1 MENERVKNIKRNLI
15 FNVIKYGVDLVF
27 KFVLRTVMIYYLGVQ
42 YLGLNGLFSNI
53 FTFLNLADLG
63 IGTAIVFS
71 MYKPVAEND
80 IEKIKTLQ
88 NIYKKF
94 YLIVSIIILA
104 LGGIV
109 TPFIKSF
116 INGESPSDINLY
128 LLFGMYL
135 INAVCGYLFAHKRS
149 LLFAYQ
155 RNDIENKIKSVCT
168 IVMSGLQVAA
178 IVIFK
183 NYYIYYPITIVFTI
197 VDALSVYLVAK
208 KYYPEISGPS
218 NKLDDDTKREITRNI
233 TAISMHKVGGAIVFS
248 TDNILISA
256 FISLTVLGAY
266 SNYALIFTTLGTLY
280 ILLNNALTSS
290 LGNMVASCDVEYCYK
305 RFRLVNFSY
314 SYLTAFTTICMFVLF
329 QPFIKMWT
337 SNNPDYLLNVYTVML
352 LCISYYLTRMRTS
365 VILFRDVTGLF
376 WNDRWKPIVES
387 VVNLVASLLLV
398 KPLGLNGI
406 ILGTII
412 STVIAPLWVE
422 PLVLYKHYFKK
433 PLVKYFTRYAIDTI
447 IMVAAGVACYF
458 ICALIPEGGIWWLL
472 LRFGVCAVS
481 CALFLFILNLLTPEG
496 RSVIGY
502 AKRLFKKKSD
512 ENTAK

>member
-71 MYKPVAEND
+71 MYKPVAENN

-88 NIYKKF
+88 NLYKKF
-94 YLIVSIIILA
+94 YLIVSIIILT

-155 RNDIENKIKSVCT
+155 RNDIENKIKSICT

-183 NYYIYYPITIVFTI
+183 NYYIYYAITIVFTI
-197 VDALSVYLVAK
+197 LDALWVYLIAK
-208 KYYPEISGPS
+208 KYYPEISGPA
-218 NKLDDDTKREITRNI
+218 NKLDDVTKKEITKNV
-233 TAISMHKVGGAIVFS
+233 AALSMHKIGVALVFS

-266 SNYALIFTTLGTLY
+266 SNYALISSTLASLFV
-280 ILLNNALTSS
+280 LLNNALMGSM
-290 LGNMVASCDVEYCYK
+290 GNMIASCDTEYCYK
-305 RFRLVNFSY
+305 RFRFINFIY
-314 SYLTAFTTICMFVLF
+314 SYLSAFTTICMFVLF

-337 SNNPDYLLNVYTVML
+337 SNNPDYLLSTPSVL
-352 LCISYYLTRMRTS
+352 LICISYYTNRMRACPN
-365 VILFRDVTGLF
+365 LFKESCGLF
-376 WNDRWKPIVES
+376 WNDRWRPIVES

-412 STVIAPLWVE
+412 STVVAPLWVE

-458 ICALIPEGGIWWLL
+458 ICALIPEGGIWWLI

-496 RSVIGY
+496 RSVIGN

-512 ENTAK
+512 ENTTK